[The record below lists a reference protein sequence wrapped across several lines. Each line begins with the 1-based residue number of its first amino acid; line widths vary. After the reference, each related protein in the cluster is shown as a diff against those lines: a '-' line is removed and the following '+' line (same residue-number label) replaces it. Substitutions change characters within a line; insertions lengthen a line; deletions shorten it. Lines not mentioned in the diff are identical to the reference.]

1 MEDILSQAEID
12 ALLSAIS
19 TGEVR
24 PEEIKEDRAQKTVKV
39 FDFRRPSKFSKD
51 HLRTLEMLH
60 ESFARLLST
69 YLSTSLRAVADVA
82 LVSAD
87 QLTYDEFIR
96 SVPNPTLI
104 SILRMDPL
112 DGNVIFEINL
122 NLVFAIID
130 RLLGG
135 PGQITAKVREL
146 TEIEESL
153 IKTVISRAL
162 FNLQEAWKSMLEVE
176 FQILDLETNP
186 QFAQIA
192 PPNDMVVLITFEAKV
207 AETSGMISI
216 CIPYSVLEP
225 NIGKFSA
232 QQWFSGVRRAAHS
245 ESKTIQKELEKI
257 KVDLSAQLGDVCL
270 SLQDLVDLRKGDVI
284 RLDMPLSRDLR
295 VLVGGKQAFFAHPG
309 SVGKRVAVQITRP
322 LRAGEGESDE

>member
-1 MEDILSQAEID
+1 MDDILSQAEID

-19 TGEVR
+19 TGEVK
-24 PEEIKEDRAQKTVKV
+24 PEEIQEDRTQKSVKP

-60 ESFARLLST
+60 ETFARLLAT

-112 DGNVIFEINL
+112 EGNVIFEINL

-135 PGQITAKVREL
+135 PGQMTTKVREL

-153 IKTVISRAL
+153 IKTVINRAL
-162 FNLQEAWKSMLEVE
+162 TNLQEAWRSMLEVE

-207 AETSGMISI
+207 AETSGMVSL
-216 CIPYSVLEP
+216 CIPFSVLEP
-225 NIGKFSA
+225 QIGKFSA
-232 QQWFSGVRRAAHS
+232 QQWFSGVRR
-245 ESKTIQKELEKI
+245 SKGSVSDVIQREIE
-257 KVDLSAQLGDVCL
+257 KVDVAMSAHLGSTTLTVK
-270 SLQDLVDLRKGDVI
+270 DLVDLRRGDVI
-284 RLDMPLSRDLR
+284 RLDMPIERELTL
-295 VLVGGKQAFFAHPG
+295 LIGGKPAFFAHPG
-309 SVGKRVAVQITRP
+309 SVGRRLAVQVTDSVRI
-322 LRAGEGESDE
+322 GENEDE

>member
-24 PEEIKEDRAQKTVKV
+24 PEEIKEDRTQKTVKA

-60 ESFARLLST
+60 ETFARLLST

-96 SVPNPTLI
+96 SVPNPTLM

-112 DGNVIFEINL
+112 DGNVIFEVNL

-135 PGQITAKVREL
+135 PGQITSKVREL

-153 IKTVISRAL
+153 IKTVINRIL
-162 FNLQEAWKSMLEVE
+162 INLQEAWKSMLEVE

-192 PPNDMVVLITFEAKV
+192 PPNDIVVLITFEAKV
-207 AETSGMISI
+207 AETSGMISL

-232 QQWFSGVRRAAHS
+232 QQWFSGIRMAAHS
-245 ESKTIQKELEKI
+245 ESKIIRKELEKVM
-257 KVDLSAQLGDVCL
+257 VDLSAELGDV
-270 SLQDLVDLRKGDVI
+270 DLTLKDLIDLRQGDVV
-284 RLDMPLSRDLR
+284 RLDMPISRDLR
-295 VLVGGKQAFFAHPG
+295 VLVGGKPAFYAHPG
-309 SVGKRVAVQITRP
+309 SVGKRLGVQITKPIRV
-322 LRAGEGESDE
+322 GEGESYE

>member
-1 MEDILSQAEID
+1 MDDILSQAEID

-19 TGEVR
+19 TGEVK
-24 PEEIKEDRAQKTVKV
+24 PEEIKEDRTQKSVKA

-60 ESFARLLST
+60 ETFARLLAT
-69 YLSTSLRAVADVA
+69 YLSTSLRSVADVA

-104 SILRMDPL
+104 SILRMQPL
-112 DGNVIFEINL
+112 EGNVIFEINL

-130 RLLGG
+130 RMLGG
-135 PGQITAKVREL
+135 PGQMTTKVREL

-153 IKTVISRAL
+153 IKSVINRAL
-162 FNLQEAWKSMLEVE
+162 LNLQDAWRSMLEVE
-176 FQILDLETNP
+176 FKILDLETNP

-207 AETSGMISI
+207 AETSGMVSL
-216 CIPYSVLEP
+216 CIPFSVLEP
-225 NIGKFSA
+225 QIGKFSA
-232 QQWFSGVRRAAHS
+232 QQWFSGVRKSKPGDS
-245 ESKTIQKELEKI
+245 ENIQREIEKI
-257 KVDLSAQLGDVCL
+257 AVPLSAHLGET
-270 SLQDLVDLRKGDVI
+270 SLTVKDLVDLRKGDVI
-284 RLDMPLSRDLR
+284 RLDMPLDRDLT
-295 VLVGGKQAFFAHPG
+295 VLVGGKAAFYAHPG
-309 SVGKRVAVQITRP
+309 SVGRRLAVQVTDTYQI
-322 LRAGEGESDE
+322 GDNEVE

>member
-1 MEDILSQAEID
+1 MDDILSQAEID

-19 TGEVR
+19 TGELSA
-24 PEEIKEDRAQKTVKV
+24 EEIQEDRTQKTVKL

-60 ESFARLLST
+60 ETFARLLAT
-69 YLSTSLRAVADVA
+69 YLSTSLRSVADVA

-96 SVPNPTLI
+96 SVPNPTLLT
-104 SILRMDPL
+104 ILRMDPL
-112 DGNVIFEINL
+112 EGNAIFEINL

-135 PGQITAKVREL
+135 PGQITARVREL
-146 TEIEESL
+146 TEIEEAL
-153 IKTVISRAL
+153 IKTVLNRAL
-162 FNLQEAWKSMLEVE
+162 GNLQEAWKSMLDVD
-176 FQILDLETNP
+176 FQILDIETNP

-216 CIPYSVLEP
+216 CIPYAVLEP

-232 QQWFSGVRRAAHS
+232 QQWFSGVRKSTPAD
-245 ESKTIQKELEKI
+245 SKLIQKELEKI
-257 KVDLSAQLGDVCL
+257 KVPLMTELGEAELTV
-270 SLQDLVDLRKGDVI
+270 QDLIDLRTGDVI
-284 RLDMPLSRDLR
+284 RLDMPIEREMP
-295 VLVGGKQAFFAHPG
+295 VLVGGKAAFYGHPG
-309 SVGKRVAVQITRP
+309 YIGRRVAVQIARP
-322 LRAGEGESDE
+322 MKYGEGDS